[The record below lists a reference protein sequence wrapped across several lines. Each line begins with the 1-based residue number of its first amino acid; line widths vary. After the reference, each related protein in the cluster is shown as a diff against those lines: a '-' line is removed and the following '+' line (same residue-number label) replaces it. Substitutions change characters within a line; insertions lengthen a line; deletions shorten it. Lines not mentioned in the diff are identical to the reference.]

1 MVSSTIQFL
10 VSLFALFVSR
20 VYKNLNIATDNL
32 PGGQLKKLPNLFSVY
47 FFSLF
52 VSGVYKDLN
61 IETDD
66 LPGDEL
72 KKLFALYV
80 SDLNIETGNIPG
92 SELKKLWNVVEN
104 GEKAD
109 RQNVVQA

>member
-1 MVSSTIQFL
+1 M
-10 VSLFALFVSR
+10 
-20 VYKNLNIATDNL
+20 YKY
-32 PGGQLKKLPNLFSVY
+32 S
-47 FFSLF
+47 
-52 VSGVYKDLN
+52 N

-66 LPGDEL
+66 LPGGEL
-72 KKLFALYV
+72 IKLFALYV

-109 RQNVVQA
+109 RENVV

>member
-1 MVSSTIQFL
+1 M
-10 VSLFALFVSR
+10 
-20 VYKNLNIATDNL
+20 
-32 PGGQLKKLPNLFSVY
+32 
-47 FFSLF
+47 
-52 VSGVYKDLN
+52 YKDLN

-109 RQNVVQA
+109 RENVV